1 MEGQDLSVTKKIW
14 EDLAATEVR
23 LKMMSDLVKVNVGLA
38 DIEEFN
44 LDLKGNLKNLLSEKT
59 NEMVSVKLV
68 RAAMSIKIK
77 DEQITKG
84 KLIRARNIARTDL
97 MKKLGKNSNRYR
109 AVIRDFRKS
118 ARETK
123 IPLEK
128 IYEEKTPH
136 P

>member
-23 LKMMSDLVKVNVGLA
+23 IKMMSDLVKVNVGLA

-59 NEMVSVKLV
+59 NEIVNEKLV

-77 DEQITKG
+77 DEQISRG

-97 MKKLGKNSNRYR
+97 MKKLGRNSNRYR
-109 AVIRDFRKS
+109 SVIRDF
-118 ARETK
+118 
-123 IPLEK
+123 
-128 IYEEKTPH
+128 
-136 P
+136 